1 MRPELALGR
10 FRKQKILVMKNI
22 FIISGPS
29 GAGEDSVIEGL
40 EKLLPIE
47 RVVTTR
53 SRAMRP
59 GESQGH
65 PYYFI
70 SESEFRERIAAG
82 DFIEYA
88 QQYNNQWAGVTR
100 QEIERV
106 AHTERI
112 GIWKIE
118 YQGVITAKRLFP
130 GIVAIL
136 ILAPLDIL
144 EARIRRRDNPNEDM
158 LRERM
163 DYTRE
168 WLKHADIYDYQ
179 VDNRE
184 GKLDE
189 TIQEVKAIIE
199 QHLAGA

>member
-1 MRPELALGR
+1 MNN
-10 FRKQKILVMKNI
+10 V

-29 GAGEDSVIEGL
+29 GAGEDSVIDALTEM
-40 EKLLPIE
+40 LPIE
-47 RVVTTR
+47 RVITTR

-70 SESEFRERIAAG
+70 SESEFKQRIAAG

-88 QQYNNQWAGVTR
+88 QQYNGQWAGVTR

-106 AHTERI
+106 ARTGKV

-118 YQGVITAKRLFP
+118 YQGVMTAKKLFP
-130 GIVAIL
+130 SIIAIL
-136 ILAPLDIL
+136 LTAPLDVL
-144 EARIRRRDNPNEDM
+144 EARIRRRDNPDERM
-158 LRERM
+158 LQERM

-179 VDNRE
+179 VENEE
-184 GKLDE
+184 GQLDA
-189 TIQEVKAIIE
+189 TVAKVKAIIE
-199 QHLAGA
+199 QHLASA